1 MVGQKDRL
9 TLNGLAYDNKFRTV
23 VVNNFVL
30 PVNPESS
37 SLPVPHQVDDC
48 PVLQLAYVKLWHFVS

>member
-9 TLNGLAYDNKFRTV
+9 TLDGLAYDNKFWTV
-23 VVNNFVL
+23 VVYNFVL

-37 SLPVPHQVDDC
+37 SIPIPH
-48 PVLQLAYVKLWHFVS
+48 